1 MPASEFVLP
10 GTGSAMFALFPAGS
24 VIVAPLS
31 FSASVPLT
39 SRADLNKELVSSPE
53 MIEYLNRSAE
63 VPDPL
68 T

>member
-1 MPASEFVLP
+1 
-10 GTGSAMFALFPAGS
+10 MFALFPAGS
-24 VIVAPLS
+24 VMVAPFS

-39 SRADLNKELVSSPE
+39 SSADLNKELVSSPA